1 MKITNNPAP
10 QAATN
15 TSKAPAAESSAGN
28 DRPGGPRVTQDGLQ
42 SDTLKPAQ
50 AALAEMPEI
59 DEARVA
65 EIKAAMAD
73 GRIQFDAAKLAGLIR
88 RYHGG

>member
-10 QAATN
+10 QAISN
-15 TSKAPAAESSAGN
+15 TSKAPAAEAPAGN
-28 DRPGGPRVTQDGLQ
+28 ERPGGQCVAQDGLQ

-50 AALAEMPEI
+50 AALAQMPEV
-59 DEARVA
+59 DADRVA
-65 EIKAAMAD
+65 EIKAAIAD
-73 GRIQFDAAKLAGLIR
+73 GRVQFDAAKLAGLIR